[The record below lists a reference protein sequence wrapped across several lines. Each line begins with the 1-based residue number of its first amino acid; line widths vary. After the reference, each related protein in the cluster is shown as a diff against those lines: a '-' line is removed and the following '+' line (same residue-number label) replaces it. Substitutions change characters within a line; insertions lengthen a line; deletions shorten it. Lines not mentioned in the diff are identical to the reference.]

1 MLYSDNGINIVLQKL
16 DTVFHPEETQDTY
29 FTESNFSNFRQQQIM
44 SMNDFITEF
53 ENLNYKKVLTFE
65 LLIGASG
72 SENQRQ
78 ICLTLSLDIGR
89 R

>member
-1 MLYSDNGINIVLQKL
+1 
-16 DTVFHPEETQDTY
+16 
-29 FTESNFSNFRQQQIM
+29 M

-78 ICLTLSLDIGR
+78 ICLTLSLDIGWR
-89 R
+89 